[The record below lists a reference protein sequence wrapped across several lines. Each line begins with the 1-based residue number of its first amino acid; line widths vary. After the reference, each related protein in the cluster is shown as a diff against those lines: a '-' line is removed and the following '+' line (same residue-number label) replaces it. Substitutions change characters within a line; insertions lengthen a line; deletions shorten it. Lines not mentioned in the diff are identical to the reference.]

1 MNRAFILGL
10 CVIAFARAQ
19 PPAAASPT
27 PAGYTLGPS
36 DQLSLFVTGLPDEF
50 TDKTFRIG
58 TNGDITLPFAG
69 RLHAAGVNIEDFETE
84 LKLRFAKFVRNP
96 DVVVTVTEFASQPV
110 SVLGA
115 VNNPGVRQLQGRKNL
130 FEVISLSG
138 GLRPDAGTTVK
149 ITRDLKNGSIPLADA
164 SADPTGRFSVASVRI
179 KDIMN
184 ATQPADNIVV
194 MPGDTVTVP
203 RAQLVYVVGSVTKPG
218 GFPFG
223 ENESLSAL
231 QVISLAEGLQK
242 SAAGDKAKILRNV
255 SGSNTRAEIP
265 VNLKKVM
272 AGKSEDIA
280 LRPDDILFVPN
291 SAAKNAGYRTL
302 DAIVN
307 AATGVAIYG
316 RY

>member
-1 MNRAFILGL
+1 MIRSYILGL
-10 CVIAFARAQ
+10 GFIAFVHAQ
-19 PPAAASPT
+19 PPAGTSPS
-27 PAGYTLGPS
+27 PADYTLGPA
-36 DQLSLFVTGLPDEF
+36 DQVSIFVTGLPDEF

-58 TNGDITLPFAG
+58 PNGDITLPFAG
-69 RLHAAGVNIEDFETE
+69 RVHAAGVNIEDFQTE
-84 LKLRFAKFVRNP
+84 LKHRFAKFVRNP

-115 VNNPGVRQLQGRKNL
+115 VNSPGVRQLQGRKNL

-138 GLRPDAGTTVK
+138 GLRTDAGTTVK
-149 ITRDLKNGSIPLADA
+149 ITRDLKNGAVPLPDA
-164 SADPTGRFSVASVRI
+164 SPDTTGRYSVASVRI

-184 ATQPADNIVV
+184 ATRPADNIVV

-218 GFPFG
+218 GFPLG
-223 ENESLSAL
+223 ENEALSAL

-242 SAAGDKAKILRNV
+242 GAAGDKAKILRTV
-255 SGSNTRAEIP
+255 SGSTARAEIP
-265 VNLKKVM
+265 VNIKKIM
-272 AGKSEDIA
+272 EGKTEDIT